1 MGLGKRRQERR
12 QERREFGIG
21 GSATRYQ
28 LRQKLVSVGGDSWIE
43 DGNGE
48 RAFRVNG
55 KALRVRRTLDLE
67 DLSGNVLCR
76 IQTRVMHL
84 RDTMVIERPDGEQMA
99 KVHKALITPLRERWK
114 VDVEDG
120 DDIEIQGNIVDHEYE
135 FEVDGKKVA
144 EVSKKWF
151 RIRDT
156 YGVQVGPDISP
167 VLALAIAVALDAMTG
182 HRD

>member
-1 MGLGKRRQERR
+1 MGLGKRRQQRR
-12 QERREFGIG
+12 EERREFGIG
-21 GSATRYQ
+21 GDATRYQ
-28 LRQKLVSVGGDSWIE
+28 MRQKLISVGGDSWIE

-55 KALRVRRTLDLE
+55 KALRMRRTLDLE
-67 DLSGNVLCR
+67 DVSGNVLCR
-76 IQTRVMHL
+76 IQTRVLHI

-135 FEVDGKKVA
+135 LEVDGKKVA

-156 YGVQVGPDISP
+156 YGIQVGPDISP
-167 VLALAIAVALDAMTG
+167 PLALAIAVALDAMTG
-182 HRD
+182 PGD